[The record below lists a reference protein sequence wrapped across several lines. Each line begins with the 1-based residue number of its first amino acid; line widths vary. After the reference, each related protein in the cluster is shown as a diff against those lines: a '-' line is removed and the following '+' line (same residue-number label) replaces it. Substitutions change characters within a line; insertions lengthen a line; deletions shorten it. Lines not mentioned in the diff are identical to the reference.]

1 MRRPYAWEGV
11 LAVFFFLLLLF
22 GLNMVVG
29 VIQSALNAPL
39 ILSPLLIIG
48 ELLILGLVIIWV
60 ALRRLPWQETFYLY
74 KTSWWMI
81 GLSVLVA
88 ITWWPVAVGLV
99 TLIEQLF
106 SLIGPPPEIPPP
118 QNTLD
123 AMGYF
128 IAIVILAPLCEE
140 PVFRGF
146 IMRSWLRYGFVAGI
160 VGSGVLFGLQ
170 HAQLNGVIPLSLVG
184 IMLAIVAFRAGSLW
198 PAITIHAV
206 YNSLSLPFLIFSER
220 MPEISDAT
228 FIIAGLVAM
237 PAALFTLWLYHR
249 LAPPFQSPKR
259 EPLATEQGIAILVS
273 LLMVLGMFLLIVS
286 IEVWL
291 RLNPDLGG
299 V

>member
-1 MRRPYAWEGV
+1 MRRPYVWEGA

-22 GLNMVVG
+22 GLNMMVG
-29 VIQSALNAPL
+29 FIQATLNTSL

-48 ELLILGLVIIWV
+48 ELLILGVVIIWV

-74 KTSWWMI
+74 QTSWLMI

-88 ITWWPVAVGLV
+88 VTWWPVAVGLV

-146 IMRSWLRYGFVAGI
+146 IMRGWLRYGFVAGI

-170 HAQLNGVIPLSLVG
+170 HAQLNGVVPLSLVG
-184 IMLAIVAFRAGSLW
+184 IMLAIIASRAGSLW

-206 YNSLSLPFLIFSER
+206 YNGLSLPFLIFSER

-228 FIIAGLVAM
+228 FIIAGLIAL
-237 PAALFTLWLYHR
+237 PAALFTLWLFHR
-249 LAPPFQSPKR
+249 LAPAFQPPKR
-259 EPLATEQGIAILVS
+259 EPLTTEQGVAILVS
-273 LLMVLGMFLLIVS
+273 LLMVLGMFLLMVS
-286 IEVWL
+286 LEVWI

-299 V
+299 M

>member
-1 MRRPYAWEGV
+1 
-11 LAVFFFLLLLF
+11 
-22 GLNMVVG
+22 
-29 VIQSALNAPL
+29 
-39 ILSPLLIIG
+39 
-48 ELLILGLVIIWV
+48 
-60 ALRRLPWQETFYLY
+60 
-74 KTSWWMI
+74 
-81 GLSVLVA
+81 LSVLVA
-88 ITWWPVAVGLV
+88 VTWWPVAVGLV

-146 IMRSWLRYGFVAGI
+146 IMRGWLRYGFVAGI

-170 HAQLNGVIPLSLVG
+170 HAQLNGVVPLSLVG

-206 YNSLSLPFLIFSER
+206 YNSLSISFLIFPEG

-228 FIIAGLVAM
+228 FIIAGLIAL
-237 PAALFTLWLYHR
+237 PAALVALWLFHR
-249 LAPPFQSPKR
+249 LAPPFQPPKR
-259 EPLATEQGIAILVS
+259 EPLTTERSVAILVS
-273 LLMVLGMFLLIVS
+273 LLMVVGMFLLMVS
-286 IEVWL
+286 LEVL
-291 RLNPDLGG
+291 IRLNPDLGG

>member
-1 MRRPYAWEGV
+1 MRRPYAWEGA

-22 GLNMVVG
+22 GLNMMVG
-29 VIQSALNAPL
+29 IIQAALNTSL

-60 ALRRLPWQETFYLY
+60 TLRRLPWQETFYLY
-74 KTSWWMI
+74 KTSWPMM

-88 ITWWPVAVGLV
+88 VAWWPVAVGLV

-123 AMGYF
+123 AIGYF

-146 IMRSWLRYGFVAGI
+146 IMRGWLRYGFVAGI

-170 HAQLNGVIPLSLVG
+170 HAQLNGVVPLSLVG
-184 IMLAIVAFRAGSLW
+184 IMLAIIASRAGSLW

-206 YNSLSLPFLIFSER
+206 YNSLSISFLIFPER

-228 FIIAGLVAM
+228 FIIAGLIAL
-237 PAALFTLWLYHR
+237 PAALVALWLFHR
-249 LAPPFQSPKR
+249 LAPPFQPPKR
-259 EPLATEQGIAILVS
+259 EPLTTERSVAILVS
-273 LLMVLGMFLLIVS
+273 LLMVLGMFLLMVS
-286 IEVWL
+286 LEVL
-291 RLNPDLGG
+291 IRLNPDLGG